1 MAEPDFDG
9 PEFDGPEFD
18 GEAVVAAKRPL
29 WQRILKWIGIAIASI
44 VILLL
49 LVVFG
54 INTDPGRR
62 FVADQLGGYTT
73 ASGLNI
79 KVGRIDGSLYGR
91 MTLSDVRVSD
101 PKGVFLTSPRLA
113 VDWRPFAFVRNHVD
127 VRSLDTAL
135 VTLQRRPALTPSTE
149 PVDPNAPTLP
159 DLDIDVNKLTIGR
172 FVIAA
177 PVTGQTHIVRID
189 GQTHIADRRAQLT
202 VDAGAL
208 RARGV
213 AGGDTLHLV
222 LDAVPDDN
230 KLDIDAKLIAPAGG
244 VVATMGGLTQPLTA
258 TVAGKGSWASWTGR
272 ALATLGGGQLADL
285 AVTARAG
292 HIQVRGPTRPGL
304 YLAGPVERLTSPQ
317 LDVAIDA
324 TLAER
329 KADTRIKL
337 TSSALAVD
345 AGGML
350 DLANSRF
357 GNFAVDARLLTPGA
371 ILPNLSGRDVV
382 ARVVLDGAFATPTV
396 NYKVQAARIAF
407 GEMGVEQLYAE
418 GLARVNADRILV
430 PVAARARRVTGLNA
444 AVGGLAN
451 NVRIDGDFAISMPN
465 ILSDNLK
472 IRSDNIDATAI
483 VVANVQTGRYT
494 GALKGR
500 IDNYRVES
508 IGIIDL
514 TTDAKLVPGPNGGFG
529 IVGRVVAKTQQLFNP
544 GVRTFLGGN
553 AVVRADIGY
562 SPEGVVTFSGLRM
575 NAPQFRVTRGQGRFD
590 PATGAVAVEA
600 DAYSAQYGP
609 VLARVAGT
617 ATAPIISIRATRPG
631 LGVGLA
637 NVNARIVGRGGAYQV
652 NASGGTNY
660 GPFVADVLVTPGAQL
675 AVDIRRVVFAGIAAT
690 GRVMQ
695 TAAGPFAGAVRFA
708 GQGLSGRV
716 QLASQSGYQ
725 RADVTA
731 RAANATVPGLADI
744 AIGRALIDAHV
755 VMFPN
760 APQIVADAQLADTRY
775 NGVVI
780 QAARAKVN
788 YVGGRGTAQALLTGS
803 SGVPFRVA
811 INAQLAPNNYLVA
824 VQGQANSIPFRTANP
839 ARIVGERSGYRLQP
853 TRIDFG
859 ANRQGTGGG
868 SVRVAG
874 AFGGGVTAA
883 QARLDRLDLSI
894 LSAFAPGLGISGQAT
909 GSLDYRQAGTAI
921 PVADARLTVA
931 NFQRS
936 GLAAVSEPVDIVF
949 AGQLGAGGAEAR
961 ALVRRGPTVVGRL
974 LATMRPLGAG
984 GSWTQRL
991 QNAPLGGGIRYNG
1004 PSAVL
1009 FSLAALPKQ
1018 SLQGPIAVAAD
1029 FSGRLAAPRL
1039 NGLIRADNLTYDN
1052 ETFGTR
1058 LSQMKIVGRFTNDRL
1073 ELTQL
1078 TARAGDGTVQASGSI
1093 GLAADSGF
1101 PIDFRAQLNNAQLA
1115 RSDSLEATTTGTI
1128 HFTNG
1133 KNGGLI
1139 EGDLQI
1145 PEARYAIIRQGA
1157 AEVPELTGVRRRSE
1171 IQAARFSDRPAA
1183 AAPVGLIRLNLHI
1196 SAPNQIFVSGMGLDS
1211 EWRMDLRIGGTSA
1224 APQISGGLDIVKG
1237 AYSFAGKRFDVTRGQ
1252 VRLRGGALSDPAI
1265 DIEATTTTNGITAI
1279 IDITGTGQRPRITFT
1294 STPNLPQD
1302 EVLSRLLF
1310 GTSPANL
1317 SATEAI
1323 QLAAALNS
1331 LRGSGGGGLNPLGRL
1346 RSATG
1351 FDRLRIVSANETG
1364 GKGSA
1369 LAAGKYITDDIYVEV
1384 VTDARGYTAT
1394 QLEIALT
1401 KALSLLTSTGSFG
1414 GSDVRLKY
1422 SKDY

>member
-1 MAEPDFDG
+1 MADD
-9 PEFDGPEFD
+9 
-18 GEAVVAAKRPL
+18 AVKRPM
-29 WQRILKWIGIAIASI
+29 WQRIGKWIGIALASI
-44 VILLL
+44 LMLLL
-49 LVVFG
+49 LVVLG

-127 VRSLDTAL
+127 VRDLGTDL
-135 VTLQRRPALTPSTE
+135 VTLQRRPELKPSIT

-159 DLDIDVNKLTIGR
+159 DLDIDVNKLHIGR
-172 FVIAA
+172 FVVAA
-177 PVTGQTHIVRID
+177 PVTGQAHVVRID

-208 RARGV
+208 RAAGV

-222 LDAVPDDN
+222 LDAVPDDD
-230 KLDIDAKLIAPAGG
+230 KLDVDAVLRAPVGG
-244 VVATMGGLTQPLTA
+244 VVATMGGLTKPLSV
-258 TVAGKGSWASWTGR
+258 TVGGKGGWSKWDGR
-272 ALATLGGGQLADL
+272 ALATLGGGELANL
-285 AVTARAG
+285 GVTARNG
-292 HIQVRGPTRPGL
+292 HIEVRGPTRPGL

-371 ILPNLSGRDVV
+371 ILPNLSGRDVS

-396 NYKVQAARIAF
+396 DYKVRAQRIAF
-407 GEMGVEQLYAE
+407 GAMGLENLYAE
-418 GLARVNADRILV
+418 GLARVNSDRILV
-430 PVAARARRVTGLNA
+430 PIAARARRVTGLNA

-451 NVRIDGDFAISMPN
+451 NVRINGDLAISMPN

-483 VVANVQTGRYT
+483 VVANVATGRYS

-514 TTDAKLVPGPNGGFG
+514 TTDAKLVPGRNGGFG
-529 IVGRVVAKTQQLFNP
+529 IVGRVVARTERLFNS
-544 GVRTFLGGN
+544 GVRSFLGGN
-553 AVVRADIGY
+553 AVLRSDIGY
-562 SPEGVVTFSGLRM
+562 SPEGVVTFSGVRM
-575 NAPQFRVTRGQGRFD
+575 SAPQFRITGGRGRFD

-600 DAYSAQYGP
+600 DAFSTQYGP
-609 VLARVAGT
+609 VTARVSGT
-617 ATAPIISIRATRPG
+617 ATAPVVLLRAARPG
-631 LGVGLA
+631 VGVGLV
-637 NVNARIVGRGGAYQV
+637 NVQARIVGRGGAYQV
-652 NASGGTNY
+652 NASGRTNY
-660 GPFVADVLVTPGAQL
+660 GPFTADVLVRPGVQL
-675 AVDIRRVVFAGIAAT
+675 AVDVHRVVFAGIAAS
-690 GRVMQ
+690 GRVVQ
-695 TAAGPFAGAVRFA
+695 TAAGPFAGGLQFA

-731 RAANATVPGLADI
+731 RAANTTVPGVADI
-744 AIGRALIDAHV
+744 AIGRALIAAHI
-755 VMFPN
+755 VMYPK
-760 APQIVADAQLADTRY
+760 APEIVADAQIADTRY
-775 NGVVI
+775 NGFVVE
-780 QAARAKVN
+780 AARVQVN

-811 INAQLAPNNYLVA
+811 VNARLAPGNYLVA
-824 VQGQANSIPFRTANP
+824 AQGQANGVPFRTASP
-839 ARIVGERSGYRLQP
+839 ARIVAAGRGYRLQP
-853 TRIDFG
+853 TRLDFG
-859 ANRQGTGGG
+859 GANGG
-868 SVRVAG
+868 SARLAG
-874 AFGGGVTAA
+874 AFGGGVTQA
-883 QARLDRLDLSI
+883 QARLDRLDLTF
-894 LSAFAPGLGISGQAT
+894 LSAFAPGLGISGSAT
-909 GSLDYRQAGTAI
+909 GSLDYRQQGSVV
-921 PVADARLTVA
+921 PVAEARLTVSS
-931 NFQRS
+931 FQRS
-936 GLAAVSEPVDIVF
+936 GLAAVSEPVDVVF
-949 AGQLGAGGAEAR
+949 AGSLNGTGGEAR
-961 ALVRRGPTVVGRL
+961 ALVRRGPTTVGRL
-974 LATMRPLGAG
+974 LATMRPLGGGAG
-984 GSWTQRL
+984 WVQRL

-1009 FSLAALPKQ
+1009 FSLAALPNQ
-1018 SLQGPIAVAAD
+1018 SLTGPIAVAAD
-1029 FSGRLAAPRL
+1029 FSGRLADPRL

-1058 LSQMKIVGRFTNDRL
+1058 LSQMRIAGRFTNDRL

-1078 TARAGDGTVQASGSI
+1078 NARAGNGTVQAQGSI
-1093 GLAADSGF
+1093 GLAADAGF
-1101 PIDFRAQLNNAQLA
+1101 PIDFRATLNNAQLA
-1115 RSDSLEATTTGTI
+1115 KSDALSATTTGTI
-1128 HFTNG
+1128 HLTNG

-1145 PEARYAIIRQGA
+1145 PEARYAIIRQGS
-1157 AEVPELTGVRRRSE
+1157 AEVPELTGVRRRSQ
-1171 IQAARFSDRPAA
+1171 IRAARFTDRPT
-1183 AAPVGLIRLNLHI
+1183 AAPVGQFRLNLHI
-1196 SAPNQIFVSGMGLDS
+1196 TAPNQIFVSGMGLDS
-1211 EWRMDLRIGGTSA
+1211 EWRMDLRVGGTSA
-1224 APQISGGLDIVKG
+1224 APIVTGGLDVVKG
-1237 AYSFAGKRFDVTRGQ
+1237 AYSFAGKRFDVTRGR
-1252 VRLRGGALSDPAI
+1252 VRLRGSALADPDI
-1265 DIEATTTTNGITAI
+1265 DILATTTTNGITAQI
-1279 IDITGTGQRPRITFT
+1279 AITGTGTRPQIAFT
-1294 STPNLPQD
+1294 STPALPQD

-1310 GTSPANL
+1310 GTNPSNL

-1323 QLAAALNS
+1323 QLASALNS

-1351 FDRLRIVSANETG
+1351 FDRLRIVSGSETG

-1369 LAAGKYITDDIYVEV
+1369 LAAGKYLTDNIYVEI